1 MPIPRPS
8 SEKDIGACMK
18 FLNTD
23 KPDMDNKQRIAIC
36 MSLARHGKP
45 KKK

>member
-18 FLNTD
+18 FLAHD

-36 MSLARHGKP
+36 MNLARRGKKQP
-45 KKK
+45 K